1 MAWHLVASVVLSQAQ
16 DPVGPLPLVAA
27 PWVHL
32 CAHNTRCAKGRGCGP
47 AQDDVGPTPIEQLE
61 ALQES
66 STYGEASMWR
76 WMEAWTRSLAARA
89 LPLPRDESAPIVEWL
104 RGRRNASDAHVLHIL
119 RVMRCMFDQFSLT
132 DEGCGAADAEA
143 ILGYQLSKYAIGR
156 LWAAAHPLLSAERL
170 DERHDSLALEGEREG
185 RQFAL
190 LGSWLLARTEN
201 VIKEGKWFTQG
212 PQQSPDSQPE
222 RGDRFEPLPLNASS
236 RGPRTGQGFLFSA
249 FDRPRL
255 DGHFGDSFLRQ
266 ALCQANATVARLR
279 AAGDETWGVAVAMPV
294 QATPTADALC
304 GGETS
309 ARPRGHRTS
318 LVSRSAAYVASR
330 LEAAPSSRL
339 CEGIRRVPV
348 PIVMEASKYHPYGGH
363 PRVFKIRTMRFSP
376 FRFTLFLDNDANV
389 ATPQSFAFLAAA
401 FREMRAANATIAT
414 FREAK
419 PKGARPVAESAGACP
434 PGRLFAIA
442 DARKWTIPIARE
454 QNSGT
459 MFMDSDA
466 ADVGHFLLR
475 WEHYIGA
482 LDALNVVGGK
492 DQQAFVYAFSET
504 MPRWVELK
512 LMGFLDPRTC
522 CSRRCKKL
530 HCAACPVCHPV
541 TTGYC
546 SKPRA
551 KGGPVKFGAAA
562 ARAIKDAAT

>member
-1 MAWHLVASVVLSQAQ
+1 M
-16 DPVGPLPLVAA
+16 
-27 PWVHL
+27 
-32 CAHNTRCAKGRGCGP
+32 
-47 AQDDVGPTPIEQLE
+47 
-61 ALQES
+61 
-66 STYGEASMWR
+66 
-76 WMEAWTRSLAARA
+76 
-89 LPLPRDESAPIVEWL
+89 
-104 RGRRNASDAHVLHIL
+104 
-119 RVMRCMFDQFSLT
+119 
-132 DEGCGAADAEA
+132 
-143 ILGYQLSKYAIGR
+143 
-156 LWAAAHPLLSAERL
+156 
-170 DERHDSLALEGEREG
+170 
-185 RQFAL
+185 
-190 LGSWLLARTEN
+190 
-201 VIKEGKWFTQG
+201 
-212 PQQSPDSQPE
+212 
-222 RGDRFEPLPLNASS
+222 
-236 RGPRTGQGFLFSA
+236 
-249 FDRPRL
+249 
-255 DGHFGDSFLRQ
+255 
-266 ALCQANATVARLR
+266 
-279 AAGDETWGVAVAMPV
+279 
-294 QATPTADALC
+294 
-304 GGETS
+304 
-309 ARPRGHRTS
+309 
-318 LVSRSAAYVASR
+318 
-330 LEAAPSSRL
+330 
-339 CEGIRRVPV
+339 PV

-530 HCAACPVCHPV
+530 HCAACPVCHPPGWGEGPQPPWGPV
-541 TTGYC
+541 TTGDC